1 MTSNQSPKPPKGA
14 SPAQI
19 KAWVAANAK
28 SWTAAERAEYNQTGK
43 DLADLMTAF
52 GINLNKEPK
61 Q

>member
-1 MTSNQSPKPPKGA
+1 MTSKQPPRPPKGA

-28 SWTAAERAEYNQTGK
+28 SWTAAERAEYDEAGK
-43 DLADLMTAF
+43 NFAALMTVL